1 MNEKAPTPGDPGP
14 EDATAGG
21 RTPDGPSDGGS
32 PERSRSGTGGGAR
45 AAKRRGYRGSWLDY
59 AVTMLVALIIAV
71 LVKTFL
77 IQPFFIPSDSMN
89 PTLVQNDKIL
99 VSKLSPGVF
108 DLHRGDVVVFEDTQN
123 WMESETGADQSSRYR
138 LLTVL
143 SWVGLAP
150 DPSQNHLVKRVIG
163 LPGDHVQCVKD
174 GDLSVNGE
182 TLDEPYI
189 NPETP
194 ACQTS
199 FDVTVPQDKLW
210 VMGDNRFDSAD
221 SSYHYSQGEEPYVD
235 EDDVTGRAVAI
246 FWPVSRWTGLGDGRD
261 AFASVPDPS

>member
-1 MNEKAPTPGDPGP
+1 MNEKAPEPGDP
-14 EDATAGG
+14 TAG
-21 RTPDGPSDGGS
+21 DEQESA
-32 PERSRSGTGGGAR
+32 PERSSAGASGAR
-45 AAKRRGYRGSWLDY
+45 THAKRRGYRGSWLDY
-59 AVTMLVALIIAV
+59 VVTMLVALIIAV

-89 PTLVQNDKIL
+89 PTLVQDDKIL
-99 VSKLSPGVF
+99 VSKLTPGVF

-123 WMESETGADQSSRYR
+123 WMQSETGMTQTPRYR

-150 DPSQNHLVKRVIG
+150 DPSQDHLVKRVIG
-163 LPGDHVQCVKD
+163 EPGDRVQCERGGSV
-174 GDLSVNGE
+174 SVNGK
-182 TLDEPYI
+182 TIDEPYI

-194 ACQTS
+194 ACQWD

-221 SSYHYSQGEEPYVD
+221 SAYHYSQGEEPFVD
-235 EDDVTGRAVAI
+235 QDDVTGRAVAI
-246 FWPVSRWTGLGDGRD
+246 FWPASHWTGLGDGRD
-261 AFASVPDPS
+261 AFDAVPANS